1 MSPYEQSI
9 EEAKAYVIGELGCV
23 AEVRELMFYITKL
36 ETENASLR
44 QQNSD
49 YGWQINPDRMGQ

>member
-9 EEAKAYVIGELGCV
+9 EEAKASIIEQLGCMP
-23 AEVRELMFYITKL
+23 EVREIMFYIKKL

-44 QQNSD
+44 KQNSD
-49 YGWQINPDRMGQ
+49 YGWQINPDRMGS